1 VNSIII
7 GKKIAR
13 EMKKSLESSKIF
25 EIISIANTTGNGG
38 NIQKNTIALNT
49 FLLILS
55 TMLIYIPEPVDQ
67 YINTLNFNKY
77 TRIQLYMLRCDDGC
91 EH

>member
-7 GKKIAR
+7 GKKIAK
-13 EMKKSLESSKIF
+13 EMKKSLESSRIF

-38 NIQKNTIALNT
+38 NIQKNTIDLNT

>member
-13 EMKKSLESSKIF
+13 EMKKSLGSSRIF
-25 EIISIANTTGNGG
+25 EIISIANTTGSGG

-67 YINTLNFNKY
+67 YINILNFNKY
-77 TRIQLYMLRCDDGC
+77 TWI
-91 EH
+91 